1 MSAIAHIGQDVAAP
15 PPSRRGKKWV
25 PYLLLLPGMLWL
37 VVFFVVPMLTLLSQS
52 LQTGSIDTGYTLT
65 WHWQTYTDAF
75 SLYWPQFLRSFIYAF
90 VATAMALLI
99 GYPLAYTIAFKS
111 GKWKG
116 VLLVLVIAPF
126 FTSFL
131 LRTLAWQ
138 TILSSNG
145 IVVKVF
151 NATGL
156 MNVLQALNL
165 VNGDQLLSTPFAVM
179 AGLTYN
185 FLPFMVLPLYV
196 ALEKIDPRLID
207 AARDLY
213 SDTWRAFRK
222 VVFPLS
228 LPGVYGRPFTA
239 FRKVTWPLSMP
250 GVVAGTLLTFIPAAG
265 DYINSKLLGNPNTT
279 MIGQV
284 IDGQFLRVLDYPTA
298 AALSFTLM
306 VTILVLV
313 SVYVWRAG
321 TEELV

>member
-25 PYLLLLPGMLWL
+25 PYLLLLPGLLWL
-37 VVFFVVPMLTLLSQS
+37 VVFFVVPMITLLSQS

-75 SLYWPQFLRSFIYAF
+75 SLYWPQFLRSFVYAF

-111 GKWKG
+111 GRWKG

-145 IVVKVF
+145 IVVKFF

-185 FLPFMVLPLYV
+185 FLPFMVLPLF
-196 ALEKIDPRLID
+196 ASLDRIDPRLLE
-207 AARDLY
+207 AGADL
-213 SDTWRAFRK
+213 
-222 VVFPLS
+222 
-228 LPGVYGRPFTA
+228 YGRPFTA

-313 SVYVWRAG
+313 SIYVWRAG